1 MDASA
6 PHTEAEKIGS
16 ATLALVEAIMRAK
29 PHPEQGFRSCL
40 GILRLAKEYGVARL
54 EAACRRGND
63 IGARSYGSIAS
74 ILQHGLDRAYAQ
86 EKAPE
91 GAPIQ
96 HANMSQSQVGG
107 QLQQIQP
114 ARHNDSS
121 FLRPSAR
128 GR

>member
-1 MDASA
+1 MPTRSRAFGD
-6 PHTEAEKIGS
+6 
-16 ATLALVEAIMRAK
+16 ATLSGRQRASYERPRRSVQQRSRWSKQSCARK

-96 HANMSQSQVGG
+96 HANIRG
-107 QLQQIQP
+107 QGYY
-114 ARHNDSS
+114 H
-121 FLRPSAR
+121 
-128 GR
+128 